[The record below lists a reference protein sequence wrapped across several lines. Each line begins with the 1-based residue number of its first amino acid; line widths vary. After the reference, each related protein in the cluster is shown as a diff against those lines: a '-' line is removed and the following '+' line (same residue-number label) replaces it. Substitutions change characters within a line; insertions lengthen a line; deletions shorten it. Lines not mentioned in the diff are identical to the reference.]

1 MPGAAATSFRLPCRN
16 AIRSAA
22 REFPVEADTGCH
34 VEVLQEN
41 GVFTVTLDRPAAGNV
56 LDLQMCEQLA
66 SALHDVR
73 RAPTLRLVVLRARGR
88 HFSVG
93 GDLNAMKD
101 PCTVEAK
108 VGALLDQLG
117 KAVELL
123 QDMPAPTLSI
133 VAGTAA
139 GGGLS
144 LALACDVVLCADA
157 ARLVPAYGALGASPD
172 GGMTWQLMRRTSMRW
187 AMDFLL
193 LSDGIQ
199 GAAAAAAG
207 LVNRS
212 VATEDLDAAEAALR
226 ERLLA
231 LSPEAVLATRR
242 LLAIAPAQTL
252 AQQVAAERTS
262 FLALTS
268 TAAFGE
274 RVAQRSK
281 R

>member
-1 MPGAAATSFRLPCRN
+1 MQADPDHRLN
-16 AIRSAA
+16 VS
-22 REFPVEADTGCH
+22 EES
-34 VEVLQEN
+34 
-41 GVFTVTLDRPAAGNV
+41 GVFTITLDRPAAGNV
-56 LDLQMCEQLA
+56 LDLRMCEQLA
-66 SALHDVR
+66 LALQDIR
-73 RAPTLRLVVLRARGR
+73 RTPDLRLVVLRASGR

-101 PCTVEAK
+101 PCTVEAN
-108 VGALLDQLG
+108 VGALLEQLG

-123 QDMPAPTLSI
+123 HEMPAPTLSI

-144 LALACDVVLCADA
+144 LALACDVVLCADT
-157 ARLVPAYGALGASPD
+157 ARLIPAYGALGASPD
-172 GGMTWQLMRRTSMRW
+172 GGMTWQLARRTSMRW

-193 LSDGIQ
+193 LSDGIL

-212 VATEDLDAAEAALR
+212 VAPDDLAAEEVAVR

-231 LSPEAVLATRR
+231 LSPQAVKATRS
-242 LLAIAPAQTL
+242 LLAMAPAQTL
-252 AQQVAAERTS
+252 TQQLAAEQKS
-262 FLALTS
+262 FLALARTVS
-268 TAAFGE
+268 FLE
-274 RVAQRSK
+274 RVARRSK

>member
-1 MPGAAATSFRLPCRN
+1 MQADPDRRIEFR
-16 AIRSAA
+16 
-22 REFPVEADTGCH
+22 
-34 VEVLQEN
+34 QEN
-41 GVFTVTLDRPAAGNV
+41 GVFTITLDRPEAGNV
-56 LDLQMCEQLA
+56 LDVTMCGELAAALQ
-66 SALHDVR
+66 DIR

-101 PCTVEAK
+101 PGTVQAK
-108 VGALLDQLG
+108 AGALLEQLG

-144 LALACDVVLCADA
+144 LALACDVVLCSDT
-157 ARLVPAYGALGASPD
+157 ARLVPAYAALGASPD
-172 GGMTWQLMRRTSMRW
+172 GGMTWQLVRRAPVRW

-212 VATEDLDAAEAALR
+212 VAPAELDAEEAALR

-231 LSPEAVLATRR
+231 LSPEAVRATRR
-242 LLAIAPAQTL
+242 LLAMAPAQTL
-252 AQQVAAERTS
+252 PQQLAAEQES
-262 FLALTS
+262 FLALAG
-268 TAAFGE
+268 TAAFAE

>member
-1 MPGAAATSFRLPCRN
+1 MQADPHRCLEL
-16 AIRSAA
+16 
-22 REFPVEADTGCH
+22 RE
-34 VEVLQEN
+34 EN
-41 GVFTVTLDRPAAGNV
+41 GVFTITLDRPAAGNV
-56 LDLQMCEQLA
+56 LDLQMCGQLA
-66 SALHDVR
+66 SALHDIR
-73 RAPTLRLVVLRARGR
+73 RAPTLRLVVLRASGR

-101 PCTVEAK
+101 PGTVEAK

-123 QDMPAPTLSI
+123 QEMPAPTLSI

-144 LALACDVVLCADA
+144 LALACDVVLCTDA

-172 GGMTWQLMRRTSMRW
+172 GGMTWQLVRRTSWRW
-187 AMDFLL
+187 ALDFLL

-199 GAAAAAAG
+199 GAAAATAG

-212 VATEDLDAAEAALR
+212 VAADDLEKEEVALR
-226 ERLLA
+226 ERLLT
-231 LSPEAVLATRR
+231 LSPEAVMATRS
-242 LLAIAPAQTL
+242 LLAMAPARTL
-252 AQQVAAERTS
+252 PQQLAAEQKS
-262 FLALTS
+262 FLALAR
-268 TAAFGE
+268 TASFGE
-274 RVAQRSK
+274 RVARRSK

>member
-1 MPGAAATSFRLPCRN
+1 VQADPDHRLDV
-16 AIRSAA
+16 S
-22 REFPVEADTGCH
+22 
-34 VEVLQEN
+34 QEN
-41 GVFTVTLDRPAAGNV
+41 GVFTVTLNRPEAGNV
-56 LDLQMCEQLA
+56 LDVQMCGQLA
-66 SALHDVR
+66 AALHDIR
-73 RAPTLRLVVLRARGR
+73 QAPDLRLVVLRASGR

-101 PCTVEAK
+101 PATVEAK
-108 VGALLDQLG
+108 VGALLEQLG

-123 QDMPAPTLSI
+123 QEMPAPTLSI

-144 LALACDVVLCADA
+144 LALACDVVLCADT

-172 GGMTWQLMRRTSMRW
+172 GGMTWQLARRTSVRW
-187 AMDFLL
+187 ATDFLL

-212 VATEDLDAAEAALR
+212 AAPDDLDAEEVALR

-231 LSPEAVLATRR
+231 LSPEAVMATRS
-242 LLAIAPAQTL
+242 LLAMAPAQTL
-252 AQQVAAERTS
+252 PQQLATEKKS
-262 FLALTS
+262 FLALARTDS
-268 TAAFGE
+268 FRE